1 MASSANLRIAALV
14 ALGLVAPAALVVA
27 CSSSSS
33 NPTPTT
39 PVYNTGDDGGDATTT
54 EPTDDGGNTSPE
66 ASAGD
71 SGGDGGTTPDAA
83 SDAAPACTSAL
94 SDAGCYVCPGTTVQF
109 LNQCSATG
117 VQCTGF
123 NNLSR
128 LPSYDGGALAPLN

>member
-1 MASSANLRIAALV
+1 MASSANLRIASLV

-27 CSSSSS
+27 CSSSSA
-33 NPTPTT
+33 NPTPMTVYTT
-39 PVYNTGDDGGDATTT
+39 PGDDGGDATTT
-54 EPTDDGGNTSPE
+54 EPTEGGGNTSPE

-71 SGGDGGTTPDAA
+71 GGGDGGTPDAA

-94 SDAGCYVCPGTTVQF
+94 SDAGCYVCPGTTAQF

-128 LPSYDGGALAPLN
+128 LPNYDGGALAPLN